1 MNIVNIPKIDL
12 HCHLDGS
19 IPIGVIRDI
28 LEDNAIQINQVQ
40 VDQNCTS
47 LTRYLEKFNIPIS
60 CLQTKENLEKVAYSF
75 MEDLSKENIKYIEV
89 RFAPMLCTN
98 ENLSVLEVIE
108 SVLKGLQKGFC
119 SFGIYYNVI
128 VCAMRHH
135 SMEHNMNMLKQ
146 ARELLGYGVCALDL
160 AGDETTFPTKNF
172 KELFY
177 EAKKMEMPFTIHSG
191 ECGSVQNVR
200 EALEL
205 GARRIGHGI
214 ALMKDRQLMEE
225 FRKRRIGIEM
235 CPTSNLQ
242 TKAIDCFENYP
253 FHSFLEVGLLVNINT
268 DNRMVSNTT
277 MTKELTLINTNKEDS
292 AIIYQIL
299 NNAIEMSFAND
310 DVKNELTN
318 CLK

>member
-253 FHSFLEVGLLVNINT
+253 FHPFLESGLLVNINT